1 MSVDTIKKVL
11 TNPFGTARLLEG
23 HAVLSRAKTANITDE
38 QLRVLYPDLH
48 GTTDAEINGFVT
60 LGNRFVKGEVR
71 CNGSAFPKEKNTT
84 SNLNPDNQ
92 S

>member
-1 MSVDTIKKVL
+1 MSVETIKQVL

-48 GTTDAEINGFVT
+48 ATTDAEIDGFVT
-60 LGNRFVKGEVR
+60 LGNRFVTGEVR

-84 SNLNPDNQ
+84 SNRNPDTQ